1 MPSLVATEGA
11 LGAGG
16 ALFTSGSTPATAA
29 ATVATNF
36 TVDGLPVILVGDVA
50 LCPEDDEESV
60 ILTGSLVVTVGGIPI
75 AVVGSQTSCGH
86 PIVSSPNTILLA

>member
-1 MPSLVATEGA
+1 MATPVAVTGA

-16 ALFTSGSTPATAA
+16 ALFTPGSTPATAA
-29 ATVATNF
+29 AIAATNF

-50 LCPEDDEESV
+50 LCPEDDEESI
-60 ILTGSLVVTVGGIPI
+60 ILTGSLVVTVGGIPV